1 MAVGTG
7 AAAAAWIGTAVAV
20 AGAGLQYQSSDYARR
35 QAIQDKNDLV
45 AQETQAKRGL
55 ELDKQKNLYEKSQIA
70 LSARQKAIRGQSLFN
85 KSSKDNTTLGLPS
98 TGLASK
104 LGATTMTGATKLG
117 FQ

>member
-35 QAIQDKNDLV
+35 QAMQDKTDLV
-45 AQETQAKRGL
+45 NQEAQAKKGL
-55 ELDKQKNLYEKSQIA
+55 DLENQKNLYEKSQSA

-85 KSSKDNTTLGLPS
+85 KASKDNTTLGLPG